1 MLYYRVIKN
10 GRKYFIQTFG
20 KMYEN
25 NIRLVVSTMRKP
37 GFLVTFG
44 VSGVANK
51 PSVQTMA
58 KIAKALDVLIEE
70 LIK

>member
-25 NIRLVVSTMRKP
+25 NIRLVVSTMRKQ
-37 GFLVTFG
+37 GFVITFS
-44 VSGVANK
+44 VSGVDLY
-51 PSVQTMA
+51 S
-58 KIAKALDVLIEE
+58 EE
-70 LIK
+70 INASIDKFMDTLKCN